1 MYVMYVCMYVC
12 MYVLALSQKGD
23 PVDVLKVLKIVEVKR
38 GSEDAPY
45 YIVDF
50 G

>member
-1 MYVMYVCMYVC
+1 MYMYHVYMYVCIHA
-12 MYVLALSQKGD
+12 ALSQKGD
-23 PVDVLKVLKIVEVKR
+23 PVDILKVFKVVEVKR
-38 GSEDAPY
+38 GSDEAPY